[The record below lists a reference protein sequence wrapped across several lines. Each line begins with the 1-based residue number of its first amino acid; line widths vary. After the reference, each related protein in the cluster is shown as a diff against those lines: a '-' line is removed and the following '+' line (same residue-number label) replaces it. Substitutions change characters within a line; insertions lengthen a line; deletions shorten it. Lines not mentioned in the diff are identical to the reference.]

1 MTVTTR
7 PERDSRI
14 NEGIL
19 RSTSDGLPA
28 VEVRG
33 LSKAYGPLVA
43 VDDVSFVVEAGEI
56 FGILG
61 GNGAGK
67 TTAIECVQ
75 GLRRADAGLIR
86 VFGHHNGDRRHLA
99 SLVGSQLQS
108 SALPERLRVGEAIDL
123 FAAPGAIATP
133 DVLDAWGLTDHRRSA
148 FGDLSGG
155 LQQRVFI
162 ALALLNRPRVVFFD
176 ELTQGLDPL
185 ARRDVW
191 RAIEA
196 VRAQGTTVV
205 LVTHFMD
212 EAEALCDRLAVFDR
226 GRIVAAGTPAEIIA
240 SQPTTATVTFT
251 ANRAA
256 LPQLDRLP
264 GVSAVHREGDTV
276 TVTGQ
281 PTMVAH
287 VCAALVA
294 NGQPAP
300 PNLRITQP
308 NLEDAV
314 VAIEGAHR

>member
-1 MTVTTR
+1 MTLLTSTLDAR
-7 PERDSRI
+7 PNGSGVQQPVI
-14 NEGIL
+14 K
-19 RSTSDGLPA
+19 
-28 VEVRG
+28 VRG
-33 LSKAYGPLVA
+33 LRKTYGPTVA
-43 VDDVSFVVEAGEI
+43 VDDVSFDVKPGEI

-61 GNGAGK
+61 SNGAGK

-75 GLRRADAGLIR
+75 GLRRPDAGVVR
-86 VFGHHNGDRRHLA
+86 VFGYDARNRRHLA
-99 SLVGSQLQS
+99 GLVGSQLQS

-123 FAAPGAIATP
+123 FAAPGSIASP
-133 DVLDAWGLTDHRRSA
+133 ELLEAWGLTEHRRSA

-191 RAIEA
+191 QAIEA
-196 VRAQGTTVV
+196 VRTQGTTVV

-212 EAEALCDRLAVFDR
+212 EAEALCDRLAVFDH
-226 GRIVAAGTPAEIIA
+226 GRIVAAGTPGEIIA

-251 ANRAA
+251 VNGAELAD
-256 LPQLDRLP
+256 LDRCP
-264 GVSAVHREGDTV
+264 GVSTVHRDGATV
-276 TVTGQ
+276 TVTGA

-294 NGQPAP
+294 DGQAAP
-300 PNLRITQP
+300 PDLRITQP

-314 VAIEGAHR
+314 VAIEGAQR